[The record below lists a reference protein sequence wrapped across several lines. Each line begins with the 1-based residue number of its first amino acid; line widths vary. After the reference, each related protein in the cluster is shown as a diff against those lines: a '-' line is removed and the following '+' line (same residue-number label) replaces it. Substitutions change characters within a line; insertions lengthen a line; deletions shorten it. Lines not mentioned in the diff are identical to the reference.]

1 MKKQTGFTL
10 IELMIVVAVI
20 GLIAMVAIPSYN
32 SQTQK
37 ARRSDAQQL
46 MLDIANKQQQY
57 LMDARQYTTSP
68 ATLSITKDG
77 WTCSAANCTNSF
89 YTVTVVANNA
99 ATPPTYTIT
108 ATATGNQVSDG
119 NMTLNNLGAKTL
131 AGNTGW

>member
-1 MKKQTGFTL
+1 MKRQTGFTL

-32 SQTQK
+32 SQVQK

-46 MLDIANKQQQY
+46 MLDIANRQQQY

-68 ATLSITKDG
+68 AALNITKDG
-77 WTCSAANCTNSF
+77 WTCTAANCSNGF

-119 NMTLNNLGAKTL
+119 NMTLNNLGAKTH

>member
-1 MKKQTGFTL
+1 MKRQTGFTL